1 MGVIGRAMAPGGQK
15 LTREEEREMVASHR
29 KGCDLARGG
38 FELPAGADVAMTS
51 GWQGEKRRMED
62 ERKRAEAKVADRID
76 GYDRDDLGESPDF

>member
-1 MGVIGRAMAPGGQK
+1 MGVIGRAM
-15 LTREEEREMVASHR
+15 TREEEREMVASHR

-38 FELPAGADVAMTS
+38 FELPDGADVAMTS